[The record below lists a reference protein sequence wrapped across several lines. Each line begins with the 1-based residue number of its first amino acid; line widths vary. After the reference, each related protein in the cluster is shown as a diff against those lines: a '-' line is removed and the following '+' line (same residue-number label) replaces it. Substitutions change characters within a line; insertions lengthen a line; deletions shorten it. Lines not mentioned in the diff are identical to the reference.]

1 MHGLG
6 ELNTYFMMPN
16 EQVLLHWNYQ
26 KWHQK
31 LHLDDLRSHKAVFQ
45 ETLRLFQ
52 QLTWGND
59 ITTSVGTTSL
69 EACLSGN
76 AAAGWWLL
84 GCIPCLW
91 SLRRWWCHPQLHCP
105 GPCWCQPRSLQL
117 DGPQLVRHMGFHML
131 QRFLATS
138 GYNINK
144 GHVGHDNHKLQNY
157 ASFES
162 CSLGTKSQ
170 AIWFYDVT
178 MCICNNQPLW
188 SALFTGCFLR
198 DNVQLLHHCCTI
210 VGDGCATTFF
220 NQLVHTTRSQ
230 GGLDDAHNLV
240 DDTGWH
246 GGLHDRWWTKVWTA
260 WQALML
266 LMIWPFPCEASVPSW
281 EVSEVPQD
289 FKK

>member
-16 EQVLLHWNYQ
+16 EQFLLHWNYQ

-138 GYNINK
+138 GYNINRDMSDMIITNCK
-144 GHVGHDNHKLQNY
+144 IMQ
-157 ASFES
+157 AS
-162 CSLGTKSQ
+162 
-170 AIWFYDVT
+170 
-178 MCICNNQPLW
+178 
-188 SALFTGCFLR
+188 
-198 DNVQLLHHCCTI
+198 
-210 VGDGCATTFF
+210 
-220 NQLVHTTRSQ
+220 
-230 GGLDDAHNLV
+230 NLV
-240 DDTGWH
+240 VLEQKAKLYDSMMSQCVSVITN
-246 GGLHDRWWTKVWTA
+246 
-260 WQALML
+260 
-266 LMIWPFPCEASVPSW
+266 PCEVHFSQVAFWGTMFNFFITVAPSLVMVVPLPSSINLSIPRGPKVDLTMPTTW
-281 EVSEVPQD
+281 
-289 FKK
+289 